1 MIRISQEEIN
11 ENKKNIILNLR
22 KNYLSIERTFLATIR
37 TISIFAGISIL
48 FINADLY
55 LPANFI
61 LISAII
67 LIIVSL
73 IRYHKYKE
81 NIGKDVDSLEHF
93 NPELYGLLLLII
105 LFLILIYSGHKLLYF
120 KKIKKK

>member
-1 MIRISQEEIN
+1 MNSNIQEEV
-11 ENKKNIILNLR
+11 KDRNIILNLK

-67 LIIVSL
+67 LIIISL
-73 IRYHKYKE
+73 LRYHKYKE
-81 NIGKDVDSLEHF
+81 NIGKNVDKLEHF

-105 LFLILIYSGHKLLYF
+105 LILILLYSGHKLLYF
-120 KKIKKK
+120 KKIKK